1 MTKAEYPGNGGC
13 PQRNSAE
20 REEYAG
26 ARSIDRREISNER
39 LAQAGYV
46 SILNLY
52 ESLDLC
58 G

>member
-1 MTKAEYPGNGGC
+1 MVRAEYPGDGGC
-13 PQRNSAE
+13 PQRDSAE
-20 REEYAG
+20 HEEYAG

-52 ESLDLC
+52 ESLHLC